1 VAKSKAARLRVLS
14 LMKAAMPAPRPEI
27 SVYAPRILTLIINPE
42 KISEVIGPAGKI
54 VKKIISQTGAKIDIE
69 DDGRI
74 VIASTDM
81 SAAERAKQM
90 ILDLTAEAEVGQ
102 TYTGKVVRLEE
113 YGAFVE
119 IMPNLVGLLHISE
132 VAPYR
137 IASIRDV
144 LKLGD
149 TVTVKVVSI
158 DPVDNKIRLS
168 RKALEPGGAGGPEEG
183 APPDHR
189 RPHRDRDHSTG
200 RPKDRRNR
208 Y

>member
-1 VAKSKAARLRVLS
+1 
-14 LMKAAMPAPRPEI
+14 
-27 SVYAPRILTLIINPE
+27 
-42 KISEVIGPAGKI
+42 
-54 VKKIISQTGAKIDIE
+54 
-69 DDGRI
+69 
-74 VIASTDM
+74 
-81 SAAERAKQM
+81 M

-137 IASIRDV
+137 INSIRDV

-149 TVTVKVVSI
+149 TITVKCVSI

-168 RKALEPGGAGGPEEG
+168 KKALEPDASSGTTESS
-183 APPDHR
+183 PPPQR
-189 RPHRDRDHSTG
+189 RPPHRDHSTG
-200 RPKDRRNR
+200 HPKDRRNR

>member
-1 VAKSKAARLRVLS
+1 
-14 LMKAAMPAPRPEI
+14 MKEAMACPRPDI
-27 SVYAPRILTLIINPE
+27 SVYAPRILILFINPE

-69 DDGRI
+69 DDGKI

-90 ILDLTAEAEVGQ
+90 ILDLTAEAELGQ

-137 IASIRDV
+137 INSIRDV
-144 LKLGD
+144 LRLGD
-149 TVTVKVVSI
+149 TITVKVVSI

-168 RKALEPGGAGGPEEG
+168 KKALEEGSSSGPAESS
-183 APPDHR
+183 APPPR
-189 RPHRDRDHSTG
+189 RPHREHSTG

>member
-1 VAKSKAARLRVLS
+1 
-14 LMKAAMPAPRPEI
+14 M
-27 SVYAPRILTLIINPE
+27 
-42 KISEVIGPAGKI
+42 KI

-137 IASIRDV
+137 INSIRDV

-149 TVTVKVVSI
+149 TITVKCVSI

-168 RKALEPGGAGGPEEG
+168 KKALEPDAAPGSPESS
-183 APPDHR
+183 PPPAR
-189 RPHRDRDHSTG
+189 RPHMDHSTG
-200 RPKDRRNR
+200 HPKDRRNR